1 MVFLTHSL
9 MFSQDFLFRYKEN
22 QNTNNLINCMDSN
35 LSKGSLNN
43 YYETNVCP
51 CNNTHQKSSDCF
63 PLPCHLCTSVCP
75 LHREQGHQSTS
86 HSVAHG
92 PLGSSRLLQGNP
104 RGHNYFHN
112 NNPCHKKWTSA
123 ETTECAMSQQMD

>member
-22 QNTNNLINCMDSN
+22 PNTNNLLNCMDSN
-35 LSKGSLNN
+35 LSKGSLNK

-51 CNNTHQKSSDCF
+51 CNNTHQKTSGCF
-63 PLPCHLCTSVCP
+63 RLPCARQSV
-75 LHREQGHQSTS
+75 HSTENKGIRTLPT
-86 HSVAHG
+86 SVAHG

-104 RGHNYFHN
+104 RGHNYSHN
-112 NNPCHKKWTSA
+112 NNACHKKWTSA